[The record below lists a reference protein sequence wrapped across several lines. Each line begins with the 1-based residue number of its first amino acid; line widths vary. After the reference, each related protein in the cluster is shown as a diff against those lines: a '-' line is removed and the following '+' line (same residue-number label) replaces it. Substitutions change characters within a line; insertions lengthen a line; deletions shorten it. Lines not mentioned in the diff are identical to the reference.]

1 MEFSRPLSRRESEE
15 RNVDKNGGCKQKDA
29 IANVR
34 TGLCPPM
41 SRKAMPFR
49 SSGGTAAQ
57 ETRLGKKFD
66 TRAGAVKSIFRD
78 FSASPG
84 ETLSVKLANISPVDQ
99 RLEIQIP
106 PGTPKTRLED
116 FLFAQFPSLSRMY
129 LRRIVRD
136 EKCEV
141 NGRLENVGYRLRG
154 GDFLEVEL
162 DLTREN
168 SMRPEEIPLDI
179 VFEDEHLVVV
189 NKPAGMLVHPTNRDK
204 NGTLLNALVFYLNNS
219 KAKSNRNAECGMR
232 NAEFDGTSCRDG
244 RRNSIGDQSNS
255 AFRVPH
261 SAFDSSAF
269 IRPGLVHRLDKQTS
283 GLIVIAKSVNVHRKL
298 ARLFQRKYVEKKYL
312 ALVDGL
318 VEKDEG
324 TIDASIGRYAD
335 RKRWDLKEGGKSAQT
350 RFLVIER
357 RPDST
362 LLELEPVTGRTN
374 QLRIHC
380 ASIGHPIVG
389 DVPRGGRESARLCLH
404 AWKLSFRHPISKSL
418 HLFER
423 PLDF

>member
-1 MEFSRPLSRRESEE
+1 
-15 RNVDKNGGCKQKDA
+15 
-29 IANVR
+29 
-34 TGLCPPM
+34 
-41 SRKAMPFR
+41 
-49 SSGGTAAQ
+49 
-57 ETRLGKKFD
+57 
-66 TRAGAVKSIFRD
+66 
-78 FSASPG
+78 
-84 ETLSVKLANISPVDQ
+84 
-99 RLEIQIP
+99 
-106 PGTPKTRLED
+106 
-116 FLFAQFPSLSRMY
+116 MY
-129 LRRIVRD
+129 LRRIVRE

-168 SMRPEEIPLDI
+168 SMRPEDIPLDI

-204 NGTLLNALVFYLNNS
+204 NGTLLNALVFYLNKENAECETRNDS
-219 KAKSNRNAECGMR
+219 NAECGTR
-232 NAEFDGTSCRDG
+232 NAEFDGTTFRDG

-255 AFRVPH
+255 AFRIPH
-261 SAFDSSAF
+261 SEF

-312 ALVDGL
+312 ALVDGV

-324 TIDASIGRYAD
+324 IINASIGRHAD
-335 RKRWDLKEGGKSAQT
+335 QKRWDLKEGGKSSET
-350 RFLVIER
+350 RFLVRER
-357 RPDST
+357 GRDST

-389 DVPRGGRESARLCLH
+389 DVARGGPEFPRLCLH
-404 AWKLSFRHPISKSL
+404 AWKLGFRHPVSGNDVS
-418 HLFER
+418 FEKAIGFGIES
-423 PLDF
+423 P

>member
-1 MEFSRPLSRRESEE
+1 
-15 RNVDKNGGCKQKDA
+15 
-29 IANVR
+29 
-34 TGLCPPM
+34 
-41 SRKAMPFR
+41 
-49 SSGGTAAQ
+49 
-57 ETRLGKKFD
+57 
-66 TRAGAVKSIFRD
+66 
-78 FSASPG
+78 
-84 ETLSVKLANISPVDQ
+84 VDQ

-106 PGTPKTRLED
+106 HGTPKTRLED
-116 FLFAQFPSLSRMY
+116 FLFDQFPNLSRMY

-154 GDFLEVEL
+154 GDFIEVEL
-162 DLTREN
+162 DLTRQN
-168 SMRPEEIPLDI
+168 SMRPEDIPLDI
-179 VFEDEHLVVV
+179 VHEDDHLVVV
-189 NKPAGMLVHPTNRDK
+189 NKPPGMLVHPTNRDK
-204 NGTLLNALVFYLNNS
+204 NGTLLNALVFHLNHS
-219 KAKSNRNAECGMR
+219 NAECGTR
-232 NAEFDGTSCRDG
+232 NAESVISSPEVK
-244 RRNSIGDQSNS
+244 SIRSTDYALEVKNS

-261 SAFDSSAF
+261 SAVDSFRVPHSAF

-283 GLIVIAKSVNVHRKL
+283 GLIVIAKSVAVHRKL

-312 ALVDGL
+312 ALVDGV

-324 TIDASIGRYAD
+324 TINASIGRIAD
-335 RKRWDLKEGGKSAQT
+335 EKRWDLQEGGKSSET
-350 RFLVIER
+350 RFRVIER
-357 RPDST
+357 RGNST

-389 DVPRGGRESARLCLH
+389 DVTRGGSEFERLCLH

-423 PLDF
+423 PLDFSRDKNFK